1 MPRLVTKFK
10 FLPPGKKVGGYLK
23 YIATRE
29 GVEKLDDSKRYAPAT
44 KKQRELVEKILRDFP
59 DAKEL
64 PEFRDY
70 LGSQTAGTASAF
82 ISQAIDENADEVGN
96 GKTYADYIATR
107 PRAERFGSHGL
118 FTDDGVEVKLSKV
131 SEELNRYEGNVYTA
145 ILSLRREDAQR
156 LGFDSGSRW
165 RDMLRTQTQALSEN
179 LKIPMEHLRWYAAFH
194 NEGHHPHVHLIAYST
209 EPGEG
214 YLSQQGVEKLRS
226 ALARD
231 IFSQDLIQ
239 VYEQQTE
246 YRNELRKKGQAQ
258 ATQLAASIHSGSG
271 DNIVVENLLRKLSKE
286 LKMSP
291 GKKVYAYLKP
301 EQKKLV
307 DEIMGELAKDERIS
321 ALHDLWYEQREEVL
335 KTYMDELPPRIPLA
349 ECPEFR
355 PIQNTVIREA
365 LHLGDEIEVEEST
378 GAPMADEKD
387 WTLDKNEN
395 EVSDMP
401 VESVPEYES
410 EPLHAQS
417 GMVLPASL
425 RLLRQLAQ
433 ALQEQ
438 IDWEHQQCIR
448 VDRKLRRRI
457 AEKKQA
463 MGIHL
468 E

>member
-29 GVEKLDDSKRYAPAT
+29 GVEKLDDSKRYAPVT

-59 DAKEL
+59 DAKEF
-64 PEFRDY
+64 PEYWDY
-70 LGSQTAGTASAF
+70 LGSQAAGNASSF
-82 ISQAIDENADEVGN
+82 ISQATDENADELGN
-96 GKTYADYIATR
+96 RKTYADYIATR

-231 IFSQDLIQ
+231 IFSQDLVQ

-246 YRNELRKKGQAQ
+246 YRNELRKVGQAQ
-258 ATQLAASIHSGSG
+258 AAQLVASIHSGSG
-271 DNIVVENLLRKLSKE
+271 DNIVVENLLRKLSVE
-286 LKMSP
+286 LKTSP

-301 EQKKLV
+301 DQKKLV

-355 PIQNTVIREA
+355 PIQNAVIREV
-365 LHLGDEIEVEEST
+365 LHLGDEMEAEEPSIAPEV
-378 GAPMADEKD
+378 
-387 WTLDKNEN
+387 NEN
-395 EVSDMP
+395 VHVEMP
-401 VESVPEYES
+401 VKPVAEYDS
-410 EPLHAQS
+410 EPAHPQS
-417 GMVLPASL
+417 SDVLPASL

>member
-29 GVEKLDDSKRYAPAT
+29 RVEKLDDSKRYAPAT
-44 KKQRELVEKILRDFP
+44 KKQRELIEKILKDFP

-64 PEFRDY
+64 PEYRDY
-70 LGSQTAGTASAF
+70 LGSQTAGNASSF
-82 ISQAIDENADEVGN
+82 ISQAIDENADEIGN
-96 GKTYADYIATR
+96 RKTYADYIATR

-131 SEELNRYEGNVYTA
+131 SEELNQYEGNVYTA
-145 ILSLRREDAQR
+145 ILSLRRKDAQR

-165 RDMLRTQTQALSEN
+165 RDMLRSQTQALSEN
-179 LKIPMEHLRWYAAFH
+179 LKIPMEHLKWYAAFH
-194 NEGHHPHVHLIAYST
+194 NESHHPHVHLIAYST

-231 IFSQDLIQ
+231 IFCQDLIQ

-246 YRNELRKKGQAQ
+246 YRNELRKEGQAQ
-258 ATQLAASIHSGSG
+258 AAQLAANIHSGGG
-271 DNIVVENLLRKLSKE
+271 DNTVIENLLRNLSEE
-286 LKMSP
+286 LKTSP

-321 ALHDLWYEQREEVL
+321 ALYDLWYGQREEVL

-355 PIQNTVIREA
+355 PIQNAVIREA
-365 LHLGDEIEVEEST
+365 LHLGDEMESDEPPITPEE
-378 GAPMADEKD
+378 DEKEHVE
-387 WTLDKNEN
+387 T
-395 EVSDMP
+395 S
-401 VESVPEYES
+401 VESVSQYGS
-410 EPLHAQS
+410 EPVRSQS
-417 GMVLPASL
+417 SMVLPASL

-438 IDWEHQQCIR
+438 IDWEHQQRIR
-448 VDRKLRRRI
+448 VDRKLRRKI

>member
-44 KKQRELVEKILRDFP
+44 KKQRELVEKILKDFP

-64 PEFRDY
+64 PEYRDY
-70 LGSQTAGTASAF
+70 LGSQTAGNASSF
-82 ISQAIDENADEVGN
+82 ISQAIDENANEIGN
-96 GKTYADYIATR
+96 RKTYADYIATR

-131 SEELNRYEGNVYTA
+131 SEELNQYEGNVYTA
-145 ILSLRREDAQR
+145 ILSLRRKDAQR

-165 RDMLRTQTQALSEN
+165 RDMLRSQTQALSEN
-179 LKIPMEHLRWYAAFH
+179 LKIPMEHLKWYAAFH
-194 NEGHHPHVHLIAYST
+194 NESHHPHVHLIAYST

-246 YRNELRKKGQAQ
+246 YHNELRKEGQAQ
-258 ATQLAASIHSGSG
+258 AAQLAANIHSGGG
-271 DNIVVENLLRKLSKE
+271 DNTVIENLLRNLSEE
-286 LKMSP
+286 LKTSP

-301 EQKKLV
+301 DQKKLV

-321 ALHDLWYEQREEVL
+321 ALYDLWYGQREEVL
-335 KTYMDELPPRIPLA
+335 KTYMDELPPRIPLT

-355 PIQNTVIREA
+355 PIQNAVIREA
-365 LHLGDEIEVEEST
+365 LHLGDEMEAEEPSIAPEV
-378 GAPMADEKD
+378 
-387 WTLDKNEN
+387 NEN
-395 EVSDMP
+395 VHVEMP
-401 VESVPEYES
+401 VKPVAEYDS
-410 EPLHAQS
+410 EPAHPQS
-417 GMVLPASL
+417 SDVLPASL
-425 RLLRQLAQ
+425 RLLRPLAQ

-438 IDWEHQQCIR
+438 IDREHQQRIR
-448 VDRKLRRRI
+448 VDRKLRRKI